1 MCLCVLRDM
10 HTLQCVLLS
19 LYGYCLMALMF
30 CIDPCLRGVSLAQ
43 QSSSR
48 ELKKEC
54 ADVLESLKVCTPSC
68 SSNVPTVKCRCNQW
82 HSCNDV
88 VETHCCMHSDTKGG
102 ALAPVCERG
111 DVCTYMALDRT
122 SSVLVIRN

>member
-19 LYGYCLMALMF
+19 LRIWLLSEHAALMF

-68 SSNVPTVKCRCNQW
+68 SSNVPTAKCRCNQW

-88 VETHCCMHSDTKGG
+88 VETRCCIHS
-102 ALAPVCERG
+102 
-111 DVCTYMALDRT
+111 
-122 SSVLVIRN
+122 